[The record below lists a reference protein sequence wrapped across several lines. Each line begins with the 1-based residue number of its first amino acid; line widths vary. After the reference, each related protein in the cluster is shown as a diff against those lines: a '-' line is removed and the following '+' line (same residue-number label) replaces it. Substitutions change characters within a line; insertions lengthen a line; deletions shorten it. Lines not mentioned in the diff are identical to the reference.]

1 MPTVEID
8 GTNSTVKT
16 NVLTSQSASAI
27 TVPTGKVLTVTDAAG
42 LTVAG
47 TAVTP
52 ASYLSAIPDNSVTGG
67 KLNIS
72 LLAGDTMYASG
83 TDTLAK
89 LAKGT
94 AAQVLTMNAGATAP
108 EWATAAGGGAWT
120 VITSTN
126 VSSTVASVDFVHG
139 TGGVVIDA
147 TYRTYAVIWEGVVS
161 NTNIDSLT
169 AVLGDSSGFDTGS
182 GDYKFTATY
191 TYNNNAGSPQGSAS
205 ATKIDFAGMYS
216 GTASGSSIFGQATFT
231 RPVDSASFPSVRWG
245 GGCYSHSSAARETT
259 GVGVRTAAITVD
271 RIKFAFYT
279 GSIIRGRFTLYGI
292 AHA

>member
-1 MPTVEID
+1 MPNVEID
-8 GTNSTVKT
+8 VTNSTVKT
-16 NVLTSQSASAI
+16 DVLTSQSGTAI

-72 LLAGDTMYASG
+72 LLAGDTMYASA

-108 EWATAAGGGAWT
+108 EWADAAGGGAWT
-120 VITSTN
+120 ILKHDTWSTGVSVIEYSSTYITSTYKN
-126 VSSTVASVDFVHG
+126 YVWVYSMVPSGNDNMFMQMSTDNGSSYATSSSDYQWIIQNRKTQASG
-139 TGGVVIDA
+139 NSA
-147 TYRTYAVIWEGVVS
+147 E
-161 NTNIDSLT
+161 NINASENY
-169 AVLGDSSGFDTGS
+169 GSIEISYWYDTGS
-182 GDYKFTATY
+182 GQTTRGRVWIHDPMDA
-191 TYNNNAGSPQGSAS
+191 
-205 ATKIDFAGMYS
+205 ATKTTMSWEAVNWAS
-216 GTASGSSIFGQATFT
+216 GTAFIQDQTGAANRHTAEANNAIKMYWSGNAPGYA
-231 RPVDSASFPSVRWG
+231 
-245 GGCYSHSSAARETT
+245 
-259 GVGVRTAAITVD
+259 
-271 RIKFAFYT
+271 
-279 GSIIRGRFTLYGI
+279 TLYGI

>member
-16 NVLTSQSASAI
+16 NVLTSQSGTAI

-52 ASYLSAIPDNSVTGG
+52 ASYLSAIPDNSVTGA

-94 AAQVLTMNAGATAP
+94 AGQVLTMNGGATAP
-108 EWATAAGGGAWT
+108 AWADAAAGGKLLQVVSVTNNTYTAT
-120 VITSTN
+120 TSTSW
-126 VSSTVASVDFVHG
+126 VT
-139 TGGVVIDA
+139 
-147 TYRTYAVIWEGVVS
+147 
-161 NTNIDSLT
+161 TNLT
-169 AVLGDSSGFDTGS
+169 ASITPSATSSKIFIIANLTLYFAATGDTPGMTIFRGTVSGTNLADASHGFAYHDIASTIGSGTRTGS
-182 GDYKFTATY
+182 LGLNYLDSPSTSSAQVY
-191 TYNNNAGSPQGSAS
+191 TIGMRSNAGANTIKGSNGEH
-205 ATKIDFAGMYS
+205 ATM
-216 GTASGSSIFGQATFT
+216 
-231 RPVDSASFPSVRWG
+231 
-245 GGCYSHSSAARETT
+245 
-259 GVGVRTAAITVD
+259 
-271 RIKFAFYT
+271 
-279 GSIIRGRFTLYGI
+279 TLMEIG
-292 AHA
+292 A

>member
-16 NVLTSQSASAI
+16 NVLTSQSGTAI

-52 ASYLSAIPDNSVTGG
+52 ASYLSAIPDNSVTGA

-94 AAQVLTMNAGATAP
+94 AAQVLTMNTGATAP
-108 EWATAAGGGAWT
+108 EWADAGGSHWTLIDSGTITNGTNLIITNITGAFR
-120 VITSTN
+120 VIMQDADGTGTGSAIRVVTSTN
-126 VSSTVASVDFVHG
+126 NGSSYN
-139 TGGVVIDA
+139 TGGSDYSNSGFSKYNGNTLNVYTDTTSAYITAGVSGGMMVLDCVQPANSTNYTHIA
-147 TYRTYAVIWEGVVS
+147 TQYSGSYAADGFQLIFNHGQRNAAEVNNAIKIYH
-161 NTNIDSLT
+161 T
-169 AVLGDSSGFDTGS
+169 SSGNWNCK
-182 GDYKFTATY
+182 Y
-191 TYNNNAGSPQGSAS
+191 
-205 ATKIDFAGMYS
+205 
-216 GTASGSSIFGQATFT
+216 
-231 RPVDSASFPSVRWG
+231 
-245 GGCYSHSSAARETT
+245 
-259 GVGVRTAAITVD
+259 AI
-271 RIKFAFYT
+271 IK
-279 GSIIRGRFTLYGI
+279 L
-292 AHA
+292 